1 MESTV
6 NAIHYMEIVTPE
18 VEATRLLY
26 ATAFGWDFE
35 PSVADLGNAAV
46 ATIPG
51 GSLCGIRA
59 PMHAEELPV
68 VRNYIRVANL
78 DAATQTAKRLGAA
91 ILLEGMDLAG
101 WGRITIYELGGI
113 QHGLW
118 QLP

>member
-1 MESTV
+1 MEPPASV
-6 NAIHYMEIVTPE
+6 IHYLEIVTPD
-18 VEATRLLY
+18 VEATRQFY
-26 ATAFGWDFE
+26 ATAFGWEFR
-35 PSVADLGNAAV
+35 SVAELGNAAV

-78 DAATQTAKRLGAA
+78 EAATQAAKRGGAA

-101 WGRITIYELGGI
+101 WGSITIYELGGI